1 MGDQSTRQLLRQRAG
16 FLAENL
22 LQRSFEER
30 GVLAVSHV
38 RRHLDE
44 AGKSVGTD
52 WMQKARILAKSAGR
66 VQGLV
71 GDRLR
76 AARPG
81 LIGDYRLSRA
91 EAAVRALLGFCDM
104 IRWEGDTPILS
115 EIKSQLGPEVDYR
128 IEFQATQ
135 MIALRDLSAVGAS
148 VTVLY
153 YVALPRPTFVE
164 VPWVEFRKPARN
176 VRTSDIGE
184 GFRFRT
190 RVPIAYRDR
199 ARFTAVPDSV
209 VPYRDES
216 ELLRFL
222 AKAFQPGSRPGLAN
236 D

>member
-1 MGDQSTRQLLRQRAG
+1 MGDQNARQLLRQRAG

-44 AGKSVGTD
+44 AGRRVGTD
-52 WMQKARILAKSAGR
+52 WMRKARILAKSAGT
-66 VQGLV
+66 VPGLV
-71 GDRLR
+71 GDRIR

-81 LIGDYRLSRA
+81 LVGDYRLSGA

-104 IRWEGDTPILS
+104 IRWEGDRAILS

-135 MIALRDLSAVGAS
+135 MIALRDLSAAGVY

-164 VPWVEFRKPARN
+164 VPWVEFRKPAKK
-176 VRTSDIGE
+176 VRTSDIGR

-190 RVPIAYRDR
+190 RVPI
-199 ARFTAVPDSV
+199 
-209 VPYRDES
+209 PYRDKVRFTQVPASIVPYTNES
-216 ELLRFL
+216 ELLRYLSEEFH
-222 AKAFQPGSRPGLAN
+222 PGSRPGLAGG
-236 D
+236 